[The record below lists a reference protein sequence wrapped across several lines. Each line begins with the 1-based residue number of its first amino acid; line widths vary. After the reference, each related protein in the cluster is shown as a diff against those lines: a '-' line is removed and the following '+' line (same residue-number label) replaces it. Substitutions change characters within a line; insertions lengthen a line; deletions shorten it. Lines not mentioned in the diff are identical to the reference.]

1 MLVSLRTRSE
11 SWSLNPRIYL
21 RVILGLIIPGL
32 VLSTTL
38 LALFGYATWNV
49 VSRRYLDRVSFR
61 LLTYAL
67 VAHLVFGV
75 SFATSSLAGYQDW
88 RCSLMSFLTSLS
100 VMFSSC
106 IFFCMA
112 LNVPLVVVYKISG
125 QAMEKY
131 YVAGTTLISLICM
144 VPPYASGNL
153 GWDSVSKT
161 CWFNGADP
169 AARFRWVLGTQISWI
184 IMAVG
189 EIGAFLIIVGYLVTH
204 ELHLLWRPAH
214 TYSSEGA
221 GSTILKF
228 RNIIL
233 RIGLY
238 PLTSCLL
245 SITTVGINMHEYK
258 MEGIKMTKL
267 YVRFNELCNT
277 TLTHCQ
283 LRAAIAISAGRPLIY
298 GLLAATDPSFIHA
311 LQALRHPDTETET
324 QLCRCSGCLSTIVET
339 PPETS
344 FDDGEALDN
353 DHVPQECMR
362 RRESSAAPN
371 SDLEVGKRS
380 QFYFRHSMS
389 GATASL
395 SMCKPASN
403 SPAVDVVSHI

>member
-1 MLVSLRTRSE
+1 MLVSLRARSE
-11 SWSLNPRIYL
+11 SLSLDPRIYP

-32 VLSTTL
+32 GLNTAL

-49 VSRRYLDRVSFR
+49 VSRRHLNRVSFR

-75 SFATSSLAGYQDW
+75 LFVISNFAGYQDW
-88 RCSLMSFLTSLS
+88 RCSLVAFLTGSSL
-100 VMFSSC
+100 MFSSC
-106 IFFCMA
+106 IFFCIG
-112 LNVPLVVVYKISG
+112 LNVPLVVVCKING

-144 VPPYASGNL
+144 GIPYASGNL
-153 GWDSVSKT
+153 GALCS
-161 CWFNGADP
+161 CYFNNADL
-169 AARFRWVLGTQISWI
+169 AARSRGLLGTQISWI

-189 EIGAFLIIVGYLVTH
+189 ELGAFLIIVGYLVMH

-245 SITTVGINMHEYK
+245 IITTVGIGLYESREQK
-258 MEGIKMTKL
+258 MEGFKMTKL
-267 YVRFNELCNT
+267 VS
-277 TLTHCQ
+277 
-283 LRAAIAISAGRPLIY
+283 IANSAGRPLIY
-298 GLLAATDPSFIHA
+298 SLLAATDPSFIRA

-324 QLCRCSGCLSTIVET
+324 QSCRRSGCFSTIVEI
-339 PPETS
+339 PPQTS
-344 FDDGEALDN
+344 FDDGESLDN
-353 DHVPQECMR
+353 DHVPHECMR
-362 RRESSAAPN
+362 GHESSATPN
-371 SDLEVGKRS
+371 SDLEVGKRWR
-380 QFYFRHSMS
+380 FYFRHS
-389 GATASL
+389 
-395 SMCKPASN
+395 KPASN
-403 SPAVDVVSHI
+403 LPAAGVVSHI

>member
-1 MLVSLRTRSE
+1 MLVSLRARSE
-11 SWSLNPRIYL
+11 SWSLDPRIYP

-32 VLSTTL
+32 GLSTAL

-49 VSRRYLDRVSFR
+49 GSRRYLDRVSFR
-61 LLTYAL
+61 LLTHAL

-75 SFATSSLAGYQDW
+75 SFAMSSLAGYQDW
-88 RCSLMSFLTSLS
+88 RCSLLSFLTGLSL
-100 VMFSSC
+100 MFSLC

-131 YVAGTTLISLICM
+131 YLAGTALVSLICM

-153 GWDSVSKT
+153 GHVPIPTKT

-169 AARFRWVLGTQISWI
+169 AARFRGVFGTQISWI

-189 EIGAFLIIVGYLVTH
+189 EIGAFLIIVGYLFTH

-214 TYSSEGA
+214 AYSEGP

-233 RIGLY
+233 RVGLY

-245 SITTVGINMHEYK
+245 SITTVGINLYESRKHK
-258 MEGIKMTKL
+258 MEGIQMTKL
-267 YVRFNELCNT
+267 DTILTLVSITNT
-277 TLTHCQ
+277 
-283 LRAAIAISAGRPLIY
+283 AGRPLIY
-298 GLLAATDPSFIHA
+298 GLLAATDPSLIRA

-324 QLCRCSGCLSTIVET
+324 QLCRRSGCLSTIVEIL
-339 PPETS
+339 PETS

-362 RRESSAAPN
+362 GRESSAAPN
-371 SDLEVGKRS
+371 SDLEVGKKWR
-380 QFYFRHSMS
+380 FYFGHS
-389 GATASL
+389 TSL